1 MRALVSII
9 CLVLGCVLLVNLG
22 LWQLKRG
29 DEKEEIASLY
39 GQRMKTPTTRLL
51 ESGSLGPTESIV
63 WRSYQLSGRFLKKFY
78 LLDNRIKNSS
88 AGYDVFSPLRMFDG
102 TVVLVSLG
110 WIAQGNN
117 RDQLPQIP
125 TLDMEV
131 EIEGVFT
138 PTPFSG
144 LNLMPSVL
152 RYEEMEKDRFRI
164 QRLDVE
170 DISSMLHQNIYPLV
184 FYAESPMPGLIRN
197 APDPNLYQPHKHY
210 AYAFQWFSM
219 AFVLACIGFY
229 NLVRGMQRG

>member
-1 MRALVSII
+1 
-9 CLVLGCVLLVNLG
+9 
-22 LWQLKRG
+22 
-29 DEKEEIASLY
+29 
-39 GQRMKTPTTRLL
+39 
-51 ESGSLGPTESIV
+51 
-63 WRSYQLSGRFLKKFY
+63 
-78 LLDNRIKNSS
+78 
-88 AGYDVFSPLRMFDG
+88 MFDG